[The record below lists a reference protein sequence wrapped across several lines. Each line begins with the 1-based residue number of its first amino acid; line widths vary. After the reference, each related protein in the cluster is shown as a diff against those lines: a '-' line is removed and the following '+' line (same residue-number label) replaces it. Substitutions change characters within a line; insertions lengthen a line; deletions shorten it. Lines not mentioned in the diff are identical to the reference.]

1 MLTLRIGNEFL
12 PVPESWVFPK
22 FVPGI
27 SNPVNFQPATF
38 TVDFDED
45 TGGTTPPPATSFN
58 DGAEND
64 SPVHT
69 LCVNINGC

>member
-1 MLTLRIGNEFL
+1 M
-12 PVPESWVFPK
+12 
-22 FVPGI
+22 
-27 SNPVNFQPATF
+27 NFQPATF

-45 TGGTTPPPATSFN
+45 TGGTTPPPAASFN

-69 LCVNINGC
+69 LCVTVNDCSLSFNILAKSSFRLPMWAPFHR

>member
-1 MLTLRIGNEFL
+1 M
-12 PVPESWVFPK
+12 
-22 FVPGI
+22 
-27 SNPVNFQPATF
+27 F

-64 SPVHT
+64 SPVRT
-69 LCVNINGC
+69 LCVTVNGCSSSFDSLAKFSFHLPMRAQFRHWILRRIG

>member
-1 MLTLRIGNEFL
+1 M
-12 PVPESWVFPK
+12 
-22 FVPGI
+22 
-27 SNPVNFQPATF
+27 NFQPATF

-64 SPVHT
+64 SPVPT
-69 LCVNINGC
+69 LCVTVNDCSLSYNSLAKSSFHLPMRAPFHR